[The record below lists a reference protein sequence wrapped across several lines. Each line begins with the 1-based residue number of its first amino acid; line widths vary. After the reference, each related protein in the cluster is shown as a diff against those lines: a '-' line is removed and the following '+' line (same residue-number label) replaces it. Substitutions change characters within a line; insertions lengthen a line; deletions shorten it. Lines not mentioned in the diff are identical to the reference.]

1 MSFFT
6 NACIGN
12 QIAPA
17 LVAPIFGFLL
27 LGVLNLWDK
36 HVNKCNSECA
46 DAEPRQARANKPK
59 NSLISSTKA

>member
-1 MSFFT
+1 MSFFR
-6 NACIGN
+6 NASIGN
-12 QIAPA
+12 QIATA

-27 LGVLNLWDK
+27 FGVLDLWDK
-36 HVNKCNSECA
+36 HVNVRNSVCA

>member
-6 NACIGN
+6 NASIGN
-12 QIAPA
+12 QIAAA

-27 LGVLNLWDK
+27 FNVLNLWDK
-36 HVNKCNSECA
+36 HVNVRNSECA
-46 DAEPRQARANKPK
+46 DAKPRQARANKPK